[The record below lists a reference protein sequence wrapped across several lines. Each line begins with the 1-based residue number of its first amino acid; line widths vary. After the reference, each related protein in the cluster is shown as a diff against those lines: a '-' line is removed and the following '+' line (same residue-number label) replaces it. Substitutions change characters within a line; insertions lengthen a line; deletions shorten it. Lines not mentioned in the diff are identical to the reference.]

1 MVASSPCRPP
11 KSELLDVD
19 LRNLIRKESAED
31 VAVCHQY
38 SGLERLCGSGG
49 VRGASLGMTGGL
61 RLLHLFGDLIG
72 NLLRDLEIG
81 GCIQQRPG
89 KGSWIYDKSVGRL
102 EFVPIKRGFD
112 GAIY

>member
-11 KSELLDVD
+11 ESELLDVD

-31 VAVCHQY
+31 VAVGHQH
-38 SGLERLCGSGG
+38 SGLEWPRGS
-49 VRGASLGMTGGL
+49 RGASRGMTGL

-81 GCIQQRPG
+81 GCIQQRSG
-89 KGSWIYDKSVGRL
+89 KGSWIYDKSIGRL

>member
-11 KSELLDVD
+11 ESELLDVD

-38 SGLERLCGSGG
+38 SGLERLCGS
-49 VRGASLGMTGGL
+49 RGASRGMTGL

-81 GCIQQRPG
+81 SRIQQRPG
-89 KGSWIYDKSVGRL
+89 KGSWIYDKSIGRL
-102 EFVPIKRGFD
+102 EFVPVKRGFD
-112 GAIY
+112 GAIH